1 MRQGEGGKVTG
12 GTRWMAVWCRHTFAL
27 APRHHRRST
36 HEGGW
41 TLIELVITMTVL
53 AVLSM
58 GVIPMVKTA
67 VKRQREQQ
75 LRDSLREMREAI
87 KEFHRDALNSPY
99 LDQTPG
105 TVPGAAPVP
114 GQVVTEAGRPQ
125 TGANAGGIAPD
136 PRSKMAIADKTLFGV
151 DNPDRYP
158 PSLETLTQGVSVA
171 PRQQQIPGVNA
182 GSGLGGSTS
191 TLPELGSGAAGLAFK
206 KKIYLRKV
214 PVDPMTGKAEW
225 GTRSCYDSA
234 DSGSSGGENVFD
246 VFSKSPDTAL
256 NGQKYSDW

>member
-1 MRQGEGGKVTG
+1 MKGRRRRRLDGA
-12 GTRWMAVWCRHTFAL
+12 WPAHAFAL
-27 APRHHRRST
+27 APRRSQ
-36 HEGGW
+36 GGW

-75 LRDSLREMREAI
+75 LRESLREMREAI

-99 LDQTPG
+99 LD
-105 TVPGAAPVP
+105 APQP
-114 GQVVTEAGRPQ
+114 GQPQ
-125 TGANAGGIAPD
+125 QQVPQPGQPGQPGQQQAVAPD
-136 PRSKMAIADKTLFGV
+136 PRSKVAIADKTLFGV

-158 PSLETLTQGVSVA
+158 PKLETLVEGVSVM
-171 PRQQQIPGVNA
+171 PRVQQ
-182 GSGLGGSTS
+182 LGGTDINKNLLDQQS
-191 TLPELGSGAAGLAFK
+191 PLAFK
-206 KKIYLRKV
+206 KKVYLRKI

-225 GTRSCYDSA
+225 GMRSCYDSPDT
-234 DSGSSGGENVFD
+234 DSWGGENVFD
-246 VFSKSPDTAL
+246 VYSKSQDTAL

>member
-1 MRQGEGGKVTG
+1 MGKGEAVKVRGGKRLG
-12 GTRWMAVWCRHTFAL
+12 AWPSHAFAL
-27 APRHHRRST
+27 APRRSQ
-36 HEGGW
+36 GGW

-75 LRDSLREMREAI
+75 LRESLREMREAI

-99 LDQTPG
+99 LD
-105 TVPGAAPVP
+105 AAPGQQPGQQQQVVP
-114 GQVVTEAGRPQ
+114 GQPVQPGQQGGQQQAVT
-125 TGANAGGIAPD
+125 PD
-136 PRSKMAIADKTLFGV
+136 PRSKVAIADKTLFGV

-158 PSLETLTQGVSVA
+158 PKLETLVEGVSVA
-171 PRQQQIPGVNA
+171 PRVQQ
-182 GSGLGGSTS
+182 LGGTDINRNLLDQQ
-191 TLPELGSGAAGLAFK
+191 TPLAFK
-206 KKIYLRKV
+206 KKIYLRKI

-225 GTRSCYDSA
+225 GMRSCYDSPDT
-234 DSGSSGGENVFD
+234 DSWGGENVFD
-246 VFSKSPDTAL
+246 VYSKSQETAL